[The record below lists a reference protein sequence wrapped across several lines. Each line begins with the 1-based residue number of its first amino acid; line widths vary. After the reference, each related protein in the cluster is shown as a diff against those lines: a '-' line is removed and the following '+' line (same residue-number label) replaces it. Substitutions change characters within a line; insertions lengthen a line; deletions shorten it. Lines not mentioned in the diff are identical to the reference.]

1 MSLIAPIKPSSK
13 PGINEFDPSFKLWP
27 FASPPSK
34 GVPSTFPKKSITNV
48 SPILAGLFFLIG
60 FVPMF
65 SLAIFSTAS
74 SISLVLI
81 STTGLIISNEDNS
94 GNSNSGII
102 STDNFAFRSSP
113 SSKETISI
121 LGWDEAVKLL
131 LSIVSFVAL
140 STDSLTTSPRTC
152 LPNLFLTTE
161 TGTLPGLNPGSFASF
176 AILISLSFTNLSI
189 SELVIT
195 ISNSRFKPSDKVWVI
210 VILIIHL

>member
-1 MSLIAPIKPSSK
+1 M
-13 PGINEFDPSFKLWP
+13 
-27 FASPPSK
+27 
-34 GVPSTFPKKSITNV
+34 
-48 SPILAGLFFLIG
+48 IG

-121 LGWDEAVKLL
+121 LG
-131 LSIVSFVAL
+131 
-140 STDSLTTSPRTC
+140 
-152 LPNLFLTTE
+152 
-161 TGTLPGLNPGSFASF
+161 
-176 AILISLSFTNLSI
+176 
-189 SELVIT
+189 
-195 ISNSRFKPSDKVWVI
+195 
-210 VILIIHL
+210 